1 MFSLP
6 WLLTGIALGA
16 VSVLPFVVWA
26 HKRDAKRTAE
36 ARKRAQTS
44 ERMAEIGNMT
54 SGLAHEIKNP
64 LSGIKGASQL
74 IKKRKV
80 LQEKDFFLIN

>member
-6 WLLTGIALGA
+6 WLLAGIALGA

-54 SGLAHEIKNP
+54 YGLAHEIKNT
-64 LSGIKGASQL
+64 L
-74 IKKRKV
+74 
-80 LQEKDFFLIN
+80 